1 MRKKDFNIIKKSF
14 EDRGCILL
22 TTVYKNNR
30 QKLKYVCS
38 EGHDC
43 ITMWSDWSQ
52 GKGCKIC
59 SIEKSAKKRRMDFSI
74 IKKSFENAGYILI
87 TTEKEYKNCDQKL
100 DYICSNGHKHNVS
113 WHNWKSGLRC
123 PYCYGNV
130 RKTIEY
136 IRADFKDNGYILITT
151 EYKNSYQKLRCICPN
166 GHEWAVSWNNWY
178 NKGIRCPYC
187 SNAGISKWEK
197 EVKGYVNDL
206 KIDYISNH
214 RNKNFLCSPDTGR
227 PLELDLWFP
236 QLSKAIECNG
246 IYWHSFKRK
255 RFLDGVKQQFCN
267 ESNIGLLIITDQE
280 WNDDIKF
287 CKSKIQNFL
296 SAQ

>member
-1 MRKKDFNIIKKSF
+1 MMRRKDFGIIKKSF

-22 TTVYKNNR
+22 TMVYKNNR
-30 QKLKYVCS
+30 QKLEYICS
-38 EGHDC
+38 EGHNC
-43 ITMWSDWSQ
+43 VTMWSDWSQ

-59 SIEKSAKKRRMDFSI
+59 SIEKSARKRRMNFSI
-74 IKKSFENAGYILI
+74 IKKSFEDAGYTLI
-87 TTEKEYKNCDQKL
+87 TTEKEYKNCDQRL
-100 DYICSNGHKHNVS
+100 DYVCSNGHEHSVS
-113 WHNWKSGLRC
+113 WHNWKSGWRC

-136 IRADFKDNGYILITT
+136 IRADFKDNGYTLITT
-151 EYKNSYQKLRCICPN
+151 EYKNSDQKLRCICPN
-166 GHEWAVSWNNWY
+166 GHEWAVSWHNWHSR
-178 NKGIRCPYC
+178 GIRCPYC

-197 EVKGYVNDL
+197 EVKGYVNNL
-206 KIDYISNH
+206 KIDYISNY

-236 QLSKAIECNG
+236 QLNKAIECNG

-267 ESNIGLLIITDQE
+267 ESNIGLLIVTDQE

-296 SAQ
+296 SA